1 MENIFFHKTKSRV
14 FENTVLIDVAEDF
27 LLIRVREGD
36 SFVFVYIFPEGPLG
50 EDEFIRKAAYFGN
63 EFGEI
68 GAALIFSKPLWGGDF
83 LGLKAPSLRDAISIA
98 VSIASGGAA
107 SPMLALA
114 LNLVD
119 DLAFTAIDVAMG
131 NMTWDEGLFSL
142 AQAGVGSVVGATIG
156 DAFSVAKGSIELSQG
171 IGGVITKTAL
181 TGMEMVTSNMVVGAV
196 NSFTY
201 SSNGGLGFDSN
212 RYKEGLIG
220 TKALAS
226 YAGGMA
232 GTFVEGTIGMINM
245 KSGSG
250 VQFKDTTMNTYDLGN
265 FGSVVGNAV
274 QAGVEYAIA
283 GETTINILNFRD
295 LAEPLGLNFFKGG
308 RENIFTGKASEG
320 WRSVGMLEIGISR
333 DRGISGKIGMG
344 GIDLSIGKIGSAL
357 SGLAETMKVLAY
369 KLGDERKNAELDL
382 IAAAGYDLNEDNW
395 DLAKKMYS
403 GELET
408 GWEDIKSKE
417 GNEGFG
423 YFDRN
428 NKNRIVFSNSLLGGG
443 KDNAAKLVSVLSHE
457 GTHYRGNRIEKK
469 AHEAGFDTYLAVAK
483 GIGANIDAEFAKGIV
498 EEMLNPENAKEN
510 TGDRD
515 YWTITVKD
523 GKVEIKHDKEND
535 IYFEY
540 TKDGRTERI
549 LLSSHDQDKYNQIQD
564 LKTRSYGL
572 TSAGKPELAK
582 MFNDEADK
590 LQKEY
595 DAVNNNVKNDGWTL
609 ERLVHQLSYG
619 NMGNQ
624 TKWVNNVEQG
634 GTHGAMFNEA
644 MWKEL
649 LAQGWSDGSIYN
661 TVGPEGSYTGNHE
674 WVGKNNQDLSGDFSF
689 DITSYLLSCGG
700 LDQGRLRGFLGDSS
714 IVNDTAFNN
723 IHRPYI
729 EAAMIGRA
737 QSYIKYF
744 ASDVNKKSAT
754 DSELNNI
761 LERERWNLYNLTF
774 GLTTDRSRGDDYN
787 NRMLDALVRN
797 DDFLKEKVETALN
810 WEAEWQTE
818 LSDKLEWGYYD
829 QTSYENIPNPMTFSS
844 LCNATSLME
853 AHDFNVMSNVGKEK
867 KLEVLEN
874 LRNIKTWNG
883 NNLID
888 ANGRVNDPI
897 LFVKEYAKATNTQL
911 PLSFI
916 NWQRIGIS
924 STHNLATFGTAKY
937 MVGDQAKHFVV
948 NRHMQDFTYAP
959 FRNPYPNGE
968 DHDYINSTRFT
979 YIHNLLNY
987 NFWESTR

>member
-1 MENIFFHKTKSRV
+1 LWQPIN
-14 FENTVLIDVAEDF
+14 A
-27 LLIRVREGD
+27 
-36 SFVFVYIFPEGPLG
+36 
-50 EDEFIRKAAYFGN
+50 N
-63 EFGEI
+63 EFQGEAAQFVKIYGEI
-68 GAALIFSKPLWGGDF
+68 RHAPFFSKPLWGGDF

-582 MFNDEADK
+582 MFNDEADN

-624 TKWVNNVEQG
+624 TDWINDVQKG
-634 GTHGAMFNEA
+634 GTHGAMFNEFL
-644 MWKEL
+644 WKEL
-649 LAQGWSDGSIYN
+649 LVQGWSAGSRYN
-661 TVGPEGSYTGNHE
+661 TVGAEGSYTGDHT
-674 WVGKNNQDLSGDFSF
+674 WVGKDNQDLSGDFSF
-689 DITSYLLSCGG
+689 DITSYLLNCGG

-714 IVNDTAFNN
+714 IVNDQAFNN
-723 IHRPYI
+723 IHQPYI
-729 EAAMIGRA
+729 ETAMIGRA
-737 QSYIKYF
+737 QAYIRYF
-744 ASDVNKKSAT
+744 PEGVNT
-754 DSELNNI
+754 QDMQDDFDTVLD
-761 LERERWNLYNLTF
+761 RERINIYNYMF
-774 GLTTDRSRGDDYN
+774 GLTTDRSIGDGYN
-787 NRMLDALVRN
+787 NRMLDALDRN
-797 DDFLKEKVETALN
+797 DSFLQEKLTTALN
-810 WEAEWQTE
+810 WTAEWQTE
-818 LSDKLEWGYYD
+818 ISKGVNWGYKN
-829 QTSYENIPNPMTFSS
+829 QTAYGTLPNGNLVSS

-853 AHDFNVMSNVGKEK
+853 AHDFNMLNDKSKEEK
-867 KLEVLEN
+867 INALNYLKD
-874 LRNIKTWNG
+874 IKTWDG
-883 NNLID
+883 KNLIE
-888 ANGRVNDPI
+888 ANGYVNDPE
-897 LFVKEYAKATNTQL
+897 LFVREYAKYTNSQL
-911 PLSFI
+911 PLAF
-916 NWQRIGIS
+916 NDWQRIGGS
-924 STHNLATFGTAKY
+924 PSVNLAPFGTGKY
-937 MVGDQAKHFVV
+937 ASGDTTHFAV
-948 NRHMQDFTYAP
+948 NRFMNADTIDRFS
-959 FRNPYPNGE
+959 NPYPNWG
-968 DHDYINSTRFT
+968 DDPKKFHYNNSTRLT
-979 YIHNLLNY
+979 YLYNLYNY
-987 NFWESTR
+987 NFWETTR